1 MAIGL
6 PARHDRGSLNCSS
19 DIVEVDS
26 ITSVAFESAVLVGM
40 VRELELS
47 PLVAIENRSHYL
59 QCVISVYLRFLLLR
73 CFGHAQPVFFNSCH
87 HKPSLKTCLGA
98 NDTTRLS

>member
-6 PARHDRGSLNCSS
+6 PARHDRGSLKCSS

-40 VRELELS
+40 VGELELS

-59 QCVISVYLRFLLLR
+59 QCVISVYFLLLG
-73 CFGHAQPVFFNSCH
+73 CFGDAQPVFFNSCH
-87 HKPSLKTCLGA
+87 PKPSLKTCLGA
-98 NDTTRLS
+98 NDTTRSS